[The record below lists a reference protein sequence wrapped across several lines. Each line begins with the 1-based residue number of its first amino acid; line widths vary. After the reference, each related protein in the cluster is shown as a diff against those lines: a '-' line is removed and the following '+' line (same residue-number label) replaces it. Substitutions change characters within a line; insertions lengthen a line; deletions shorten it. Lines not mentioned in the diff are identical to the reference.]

1 MLETGQQCGEIPN
14 HKCLLLKAVLVALL
28 QLSFQKTLLNLYFSV
43 AADNEQA
50 VDNFNFRTE
59 DLSTTSLQI

>member
-1 MLETGQQCGEIPN
+1 MKKFPITNVYYSTE
-14 HKCLLLKAVLVALL
+14 AVLVALL
-28 QLSFQKTLLNLYFSV
+28 QLSFQKTLLNLCFSV
-43 AADNEQA
+43 AAYNEQA

>member
-1 MLETGQQCGEIPN
+1 MEKFPITNVYYSTE
-14 HKCLLLKAVLVALL
+14 AVLVALL

-59 DLSTTSLQI
+59 DLTKTSVS